1 MSATPRSPLGGA
13 RRLVGAGRYP
23 GMTQL
28 HQAVPLV
35 ERQHAL
41 IEEMRAR
48 APRFVTSRVLAER
61 TGTTVRTIERDISRL
76 HAAGIPVEVKRGPG
90 GGYRLAM
97 LPRVPPLA
105 FSPGEV
111 AAIVASL
118 VALGPYTS
126 ASAQSALQKLI
137 ATFNTDQA
145 IPDKT

>member
-1 MSATPRSPLGGA
+1 MPATPRIPLGGG
-13 RRLVGAGRYP
+13 RRLIGSGRYP
-23 GMTQL
+23 GMTQV

-61 TGTTVRTIERDISRL
+61 TGTTVRTIERDVSRL
-76 HAAGIPVEVKRGPG
+76 HAAGIPIEAKRGAG

-97 LPRVPPLA
+97 LPRVPPLT

-111 AAIVASL
+111 AALVASL

-126 ASAQSALQKLI
+126 ATAQSALRKLI
-137 ATFNTDQA
+137 TAFSADHA
-145 IPDKT
+145 RLDKS